1 MCKGRKEAGIESV
14 RLRALSAKE
23 SMEKAKKIAIAAAYW
38 LLSCTWGLLSTVVG
52 AFMAIGALCL
62 GGKPE
67 RNGPSAIIRIGK
79 GWGGVSIGAFALC
92 SEDAGEYTKKHEFGH
107 SLQNCIM
114 GPLWP
119 FVVGIPSAIRYWVY
133 ERNRR
138 LGKENFDYYS
148 AWFEATASE
157 WGTRFMGHWECE

>member
-1 MCKGRKEAGIESV
+1 MDKGRKEAGIESV
-14 RLRALSAKE
+14 RLRALSAKV
-23 SMEKAKKIAIAAAYW
+23 SMGKAKKIAIAAAYW

-52 AFMAIGALCL
+52 AFMALGALCL

-67 RNGPSAIIRIGK
+67 RNGPSAIIRIGR

-92 SEDAGEYTKKHEFGH
+92 SKDAGEAVRKHEFGH
-107 SLQNCIM
+107 SLQNCLM
-114 GPLWP
+114 GPIWP
-119 FVVGIPSAIRYWVY
+119 FIVGIPSAIRYWAY

-148 AWFEATASE
+148 AWFEATASD
-157 WGTRFMGHWECE
+157 WGTRFMGHWEGE